1 MSLLRIFVLA
11 LATLFSCQLAL
22 ADSCMDTAKT
32 QMDLNTCADTSFKKA
47 DKELNELYKKILTE
61 YADDP
66 KFIAKFKASQR
77 AWLKFRD
84 AELDALF
91 PHQDEDRY
99 YGSVFPMC
107 MGSWLTT
114 LTEERIAQLK
124 KWSNKVPEG
133 DMCSGSIKVRE

>member
-1 MSLLRIFVLA
+1 MPVLRTFVLVS
-11 LATLFSCQLAL
+11 ATLLCCQNAL
-22 ADSCMDTAKT
+22 ADSCMQAAKT
-32 QMDLNTCADTSFKKA
+32 QMELNTCADTTFKKA
-47 DKELNELYKKILTE
+47 DKELNELYKKILAE

-66 KFIAKFKASQR
+66 KFIEKFKASQR
-77 AWLKFRD
+77 AWIKFRD

-99 YGSVFPMC
+99 YGSIFPMC
-107 MGSWLTT
+107 LASWRTT

-133 DMCSGSIKVRE
+133 DACSGSIKVKE

>member
-1 MSLLRIFVLA
+1 MRFLAPLVFA
-11 LATLFSCQLAL
+11 LATLFCCQGAL
-22 ADSCMDTAKT
+22 ADSCMETAKT
-32 QMDLNTCADTSFKKA
+32 QLDLNTCADTAFKKA
-47 DKELNELYKKILTE
+47 DKELNELYKKILSE

-66 KFIAKFKASQR
+66 KFIAKFTVSQR

-133 DMCSGSIKVRE
+133 DMCSGSIKVKE